1 MFDAL
6 VIGGQLIDG
15 TGSPAIRSDVGIKD
29 DRVAAIG
36 DLSAASAARIID
48 ATGLTVSPGFI
59 DTHCHSD
66 GILLQDG
73 QHAMGIRQGVTTEII
88 TPDGIGYALLPADKY
103 KEVRWYNAGVLGLP
117 PEDLDFSS
125 VETARKNYDRRTAC
139 NVAMFLGHG
148 ALRMNVIGMRDAPM
162 IGADLEQAKRL
173 LLESLEQGACGFST
187 GLSYYPNSWSDSE
200 ELVELCKV
208 AAKFGMP
215 FSIHTRTAY
224 RERGYHNGGI
234 EDALEIGKRSGVKL
248 HIEHYR
254 TAPNNAGQVDQ
265 IMEPVERARRDG
277 VDVTLETYPYPTG
290 AGAPLGG
297 LPGWFH
303 EGQPEDMIA
312 RLADP
317 DTKALLVTAL
327 RETPGLGD
335 LAGFMWTYLESA
347 ANKNLEG
354 MAFPDV
360 AAARGVSIEEMVC
373 DVLRE
378 EKLIAGFRGVPTASV
393 RLWRQV
399 EEDVMDLLA
408 REDFMVGSDSCPV
421 GGMVHPRAYG
431 TFPRIIGR
439 LRRRYGHPLERVIQR
454 VTQNPAVRFGLKD
467 RGTLEVGKFAD
478 VVVFN
483 DETISDQS
491 TFEDPTVHPVGI
503 EYVLVNGEVVV
514 DHERCTG
521 VMAGR
526 AVP

>member
-1 MFDAL
+1 MFDTL
-6 VIGGQLIDG
+6 IIGGQLIDG
-15 TGSPAIRSDVGIKD
+15 TGSPAVRSDLGISG
-29 DRVAAIG
+29 DRVAATG
-36 DLSAASAARIID
+36 DLRSASAARIVD
-48 ATGLTVSPGFI
+48 AKGLTLSPGFI

-66 GILLQDG
+66 GVLLLDG

-88 TPDGIGYALLPADKY
+88 TPDGIGYALLPPDEY
-103 KEVRWYNAGVLGLP
+103 KQVRWYNAGVLGLP
-117 PEDLDFSS
+117 PEDLDFST
-125 VETARKNYDRRTAC
+125 VEAARRNYDGHTSC

-162 IGADLEQAKRL
+162 VGADLERARRL

-187 GLSYYPNSWSDSE
+187 GLSYYPNSWGDSE

-208 AAKFGMP
+208 AADFGMP

-224 RERGYHNGGI
+224 RERGFHDDGI
-234 EDALEIGKRSGVKL
+234 EDALEIGRRSGVKL

-254 TAPNNAGQVDQ
+254 TDPDNAGQVEE
-265 IMEPVERARRDG
+265 IMEPIERARRDG
-277 VDVTLETYPYPTG
+277 FDVTLETYPYPTG
-290 AGAPLGG
+290 AGAPIGA

-303 EGQPEDMIA
+303 EGRPEDMIA
-312 RLADP
+312 RLADA
-317 DTKALLVTAL
+317 DTKASLVKFMSE
-327 RETPGLGD
+327 RSGLGS
-335 LAGFMWTYLESA
+335 LAGFMWTNIESE
-347 ANKNLEG
+347 ANKHLEG
-354 MAFPDV
+354 MAFTDV
-360 AAARGVSIEEMVC
+360 ADERGVSVEEMVC
-373 DVLRE
+373 DILLE
-378 EKLIAGFRGVPTASV
+378 EKLMAGFRGIPTSSV

-399 EEDVMDLLA
+399 EEDVMELLA
-408 REDFMVGSDSCPV
+408 RDDFMVGSDSCPV

-439 LRRRYGHPLERVIQR
+439 LRRRYGYPLEQVIQR

-467 RGTLEVGKFAD
+467 RGTLEVGKYAD

-491 TFEDPTVHPVGI
+491 TFEDPEVHPVGI
-503 EYVLVNGEVVV
+503 NYVLVNGKVAV

-521 VMAGR
+521 VLAGR